1 MVRVDIARSS
11 EPDRIRGLHTMSGYG
26 GYMPNRSLASRMA

>member
-11 EPDRIRGLHTMSGYG
+11 EPDRIRAFYPMSGYG

>member
-11 EPDRIRGLHTMSGYG
+11 ELDRIRAFHTMSGYV